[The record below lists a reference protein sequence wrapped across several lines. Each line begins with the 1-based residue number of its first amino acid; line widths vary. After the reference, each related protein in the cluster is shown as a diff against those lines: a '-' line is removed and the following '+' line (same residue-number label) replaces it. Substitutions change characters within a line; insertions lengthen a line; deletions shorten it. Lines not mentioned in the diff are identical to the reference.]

1 MTLDSNPGRATELA
15 IEAQQRLMG
24 SLAGLG
30 DDDVRAPSLLPGWT
44 VGHVLTHLAR
54 NADGLG
60 RRMAGA
66 LEGRDVPKYPGGAA
80 QREEEIESGAGRP
93 AQEIISDLEASQV
106 RLEEVL
112 RRYAEAGFPNG
123 HFLGGEHYGVVECP
137 AHRLREVEMHHADLG
152 LGYGPSDWPEEY
164 VAWDL
169 PVLLATVPE
178 RLGSADDRRMFLA
191 WLAGRGPLDTA
202 PALAPW

>member
-1 MTLDSNPGRATELA
+1 MTLDSNPGRAAELC
-15 IEAQQRLMG
+15 IEAQERLMRSVSG
-24 SLAGLG
+24 LA
-30 DDDVRAPSLLPGWT
+30 DNHVRAPSLLPGWT

-54 NADGLG
+54 NADGIG
-60 RRMAGA
+60 RRLSGA
-66 LEGRDVPKYPGGAA
+66 LEGLDLPKYPGGTA
-80 QREEEIESGAGRP
+80 QREDEIEAGADRSAP
-93 AQEIISDLEASQV
+93 EIISDLAASQTA
-106 RLEEVL
+106 LETVL
-112 RRYAEAGFPNG
+112 TRYAEAGFPNG

-152 LGYGPSDWPEEY
+152 LGYGPADWPEEY

-178 RLGSADDRRMFLA
+178 RLASAGDRRRFMA
-191 WLAGRGPLDTA
+191 WLAGRGTLDTA